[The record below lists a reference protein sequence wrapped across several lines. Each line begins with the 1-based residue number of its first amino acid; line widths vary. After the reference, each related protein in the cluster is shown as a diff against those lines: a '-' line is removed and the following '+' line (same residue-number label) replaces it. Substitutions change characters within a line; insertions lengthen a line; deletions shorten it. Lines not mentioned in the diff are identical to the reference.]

1 MWLDMTRRETP
12 ASPERAKPDEA
23 LLREQ
28 IDRNLRRVYEE
39 ALGEELPERLRLLV
53 EQLRRETAAR

>member
-1 MWLDMTRRETP
+1 MWLDMSRRETP
-12 ASPERAKPDEA
+12 AVPENAKPDEA

-39 ALGEELPERLRLLV
+39 ALDEELPERFRLLV
-53 EQLRRETAAR
+53 EALRREAAEQ

>member
-12 ASPERAKPDEA
+12 APPERAKPDEA

-28 IDRNLRRVYEE
+28 IDKNLRRVYEE
-39 ALGEELPERLRLLV
+39 ALDEELPERFRLLV
-53 EQLRRETAAR
+53 EELRREKTAQ

>member
-12 ASPERAKPDEA
+12 APPERAKPDEA

-53 EQLRRETAAR
+53 EELRRETAER